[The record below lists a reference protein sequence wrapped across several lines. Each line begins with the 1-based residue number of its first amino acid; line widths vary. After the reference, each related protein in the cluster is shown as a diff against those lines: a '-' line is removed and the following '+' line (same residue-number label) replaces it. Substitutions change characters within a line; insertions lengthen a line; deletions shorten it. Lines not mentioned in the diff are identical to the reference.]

1 MIDYYLKFSSREEAL
16 SALKVAGYT
25 MPREQIYEIDE
36 NLTAYQDEDFII
48 SATHQY
54 CVDEVGTIYKGGKW
68 EPNESGEIVVI
79 EEPVKRDGW
88 HINIRILNGDIAE
101 NLKDFVIDNRK
112 TPYRIF
118 G

>member
-1 MIDYYLKFSSREEAL
+1 MIDYYLKFTTEEEAFQ
-16 SALKVAGYT
+16 AFKEAGYT
-25 MPREQIYEIDE
+25 S
-36 NLTAYQDEDFII
+36 QDEEGKEFII

-68 EPNESGEIVVI
+68 EPNESGEIVLI
-79 EEPVKRDGW
+79 EEPVRLDGW
-88 HINIRILNGDIAE
+88 HINVRILSGDIAE
-101 NLKDFVIDNRK
+101 NLKDFVIDNPK